1 MNEKEVIAFLK
12 ETKQTPSPDAVDR
25 GINSLPDIQK
35 PNRLLPLVRLQL
47 RSMPA
52 SVYIWAL
59 TAVAFQIFLAVS
71 LSPMDAL
78 MATGISSAIVAL
90 LFGWHL
96 MLSRAGSM
104 IEIEKCCKYSYGQ
117 IMLARILCLSS
128 LTLAALLAAVIP
140 SAGFS
145 HMGITFMLAATLP
158 TLIGALMAL
167 LWANHIGNSDFAQLT
182 MYLVATLITSLM
194 LEWIVEAGILLICAI
209 QLITLTALVLQT
221 KNLTNR
227 RIDYEAY
234 HY

>member
-25 GINSLPDIQK
+25 CINSLPDINK
-35 PNRLLPLVRLQL
+35 PNRLLPLIQLQL

-52 SVYIWAL
+52 SVYVLAL
-59 TAVAFQIFLAVS
+59 AAVAFQILLAVS
-71 LSPMDAL
+71 LPPMDAL

-90 LFGWHL
+90 LFGGHL
-96 MLSRAGSM
+96 MLSCAGSM
-104 IEIEKCCKYSYGQ
+104 MEIEKCCKYSYGQ
-117 IMLARILCLSS
+117 ILLARILCLSS
-128 LTLAALLAAVIP
+128 LTLTALLAAVIP
-140 SAGFS
+140 SAGFN
-145 HMGITFMLAATLP
+145 HMGITFILAATLP
-158 TLIGALMAL
+158 TLIGALTAS

-182 MYLVATLITSLM
+182 MYLVAALITGLM
-194 LEWIVEAGILLICAI
+194 LEWVVEAGIFLICAI
-209 QLITLTALVLQT
+209 LLITLAALFLQT

>member
-25 GINSLPDIQK
+25 CINSLPDINK
-35 PNRLLPLVRLQL
+35 PNRLLPLIQLQL

-52 SVYIWAL
+52 SVYVLAL
-59 TAVAFQIFLAVS
+59 AAVAFQILLAVS
-71 LSPMDAL
+71 LPPMDAL

-96 MLSRAGSM
+96 MLSCAGSM
-104 IEIEKCCKYSYGQ
+104 IETEKCCKYSYGQ
-117 IMLARILCLSS
+117 ILLARILCLSS
-128 LTLAALLAAVIP
+128 LTLTALLAAVIP
-140 SAGFS
+140 SAGFN
-145 HMGITFMLAATLP
+145 HMGITFILAATLP
-158 TLIGALMAL
+158 TLIGALTAS
-167 LWANHIGNSDFAQLT
+167 LWANHIGNSDFAQMT
-182 MYLVATLITSLM
+182 VYLVAALITGLM
-194 LEWIVEAGILLICAI
+194 LEWVVEAGIFLICAI
-209 QLITLTALVLQT
+209 LLITLAALFLQT